1 VGRVIGLEVIA
12 QIKGRDMFID
22 RYRDILG
29 AT

>member
-1 VGRVIGLEVIA
+1 VIGLEVIA